1 MASRQ
6 RWRVGGGG
14 WSGCG
19 QETAQNLGPA
29 EGWPDLQGAQQANI
43 TEAAAPWGGSS
54 PTSPPP
60 TPGLGGEAPD
70 CTQREGGCEGTGPGH
85 THPPAASGGGG
96 FRGARTWHA
105 GLCVPSQT
113 TSLVLQAS
121 ETARAPSV
129 SLAGGGDLEP
139 LAGWTVVLG
148 SRPCSSGG
156 SGFGKITKV
165 AQGPPAASPR
175 SPGAGSSVMSPET
188 RTVST
193 PSFCRAGSPFPVRS
207 QLRLSDEGTPS
218 TGWGRRLGLRV
229 KVPARGCLMERD
241 KGYGPLTGYK
251 LSQND

>member
-1 MASRQ
+1 MWPPGRGGG
-6 RWRVGGGG
+6 WGVGGGRG
-14 WSGCG
+14 VDRRQHRTWVPLRAG
-19 QETAQNLGPA
+19 QTCRARSRLT
-29 EGWPDLQGAQQANI
+29 LQRLRHPGV
-43 TEAAAPWGGSS
+43 AAARP
-54 PTSPPP
+54 PHPPP
-60 TPGLGGEAPD
+60 RAWEGRLQTGLRGREAVRGQGQVTHTPQQPV
-70 CTQREGGCEGTGPGH
+70 
-85 THPPAASGGGG
+85 GGG